1 MGIYVARR
9 LLALIPA
16 LFGVSLV
23 TFFSIHLAPGDPVD
37 QILGQNTNQ
46 QAAENLRRHLG
57 LDDPLPVQ
65 YARWLTGVIH
75 GDFGRSLLTNVPV
88 VDEILRRFPS
98 TLELAAAAL
107 VVSVLIGVPLGLV
120 AAVVRRRWLDSLIMV
135 AALGGLSMPSFWLG
149 LLLLLLFGVRLAWFP
164 VVGGAGIRALILPAF
179 TLGITSAAIIA
190 RLTRSSMLEV
200 LRHEYIQT
208 ARAKGLTERMV
219 VLRHAFR
226 NSLVPILTVMGIQVG
241 NLLAGT
247 VIIESVFARAGLGS
261 LAVRAIQARDFPLIQ
276 GIVLFYAVLYILS
289 SLVVDLSY
297 GVIDPRIRLT
307 SS

>member
-289 SLVVDLSY
+289 SLVVDLLY